1 MAIAIGQAIAALS
14 PWFLLIL
21 VAVLLSA
28 IADSFG
34 GVAGVSMI
42 QLRTPD
48 AVRGRVM
55 GALGAT
61 FMAANVVAF
70 TIAGPL
76 TTAVGAQG
84 VYAVGGGAA
93 ALACVVLVIGLRGAT
108 SSAPS
113 DEGARP
119 MVDEG
124 KDPQ

>member
-1 MAIAIGQAIAALS
+1 
-14 PWFLLIL
+14 
-21 VAVLLSA
+21 
-28 IADSFG
+28 
-34 GVAGVSMI
+34 
-42 QLRTPD
+42 
-48 AVRGRVM
+48 M

-93 ALACVVLVIGLRGAT
+93 TLACVVLVIGLRGT
-108 SSAPS
+108 NLGSVRRRS
-113 DEGARP
+113 

-124 KDPQ
+124 KDSK